1 MSKQIFISYR
11 REGGEFLGKI
21 LYDELS
27 KNGYSVFYDVES
39 LRSGKFN
46 EQLYKRI
53 EECEYF
59 IILLTPNCLDR
70 CKNQNDWVRLEYE
83 HAVKCGK
90 NIIPILTRGFEF
102 HEENLSET
110 MKDLPMYERIEASAD
125 GMETAMKK
133 LQRMIKS
140 APNTKLSETDE
151 HSETKTFSKL
161 VILGATHLVF
171 MPLYFL
177 VIPNLE
183 FTLNDRFLFVPD
195 EILWLTAF
203 GCNILFGSVGLYLTN
218 DLTRKT
224 EKGLGLFYS
233 VFCAIFAVFCL
244 ICGIF

>member
-83 HAVKCGK
+83 HAEKCGK

-102 HEENLSET
+102 PENLPES
-110 MKDLPMYERIEASAD
+110 MQDLPFYQGVEATAG
-125 GMETAMKK
+125 GMEYVIKRLQNYMSAKPFDKTKDIFGRPLKEAYPGCFWLGMSAKEEEEACDKYWAMVRHIDNDIFNKK
-133 LQRMIKS
+133 
-140 APNTKLSETDE
+140 
-151 HSETKTFSKL
+151 
-161 VILGATHLVF
+161 
-171 MPLYFL
+171 
-177 VIPNLE
+177 
-183 FTLNDRFLFVPD
+183 
-195 EILWLTAF
+195 
-203 GCNILFGSVGLYLTN
+203 
-218 DLTRKT
+218 
-224 EKGLGLFYS
+224 
-233 VFCAIFAVFCL
+233 
-244 ICGIF
+244 